1 MKKRRVTVISSLFI
15 ALIAFFAVLT
25 ALAAAVPDFK
35 WEGVDSDSGRWE
47 FSWQTVN
54 GEYWATVQ
62 YETNPDTWTTLS
74 NLQWARKGNRTHV
87 TSPALS
93 NDPSG
98 QTFTFRAK
106 VKGCNQ
112 AEGDGVCLSRSTYGW
127 TELEVEFDD

>member
-1 MKKRRVTVISSLFI
+1 MKNRRGTVISRLLIVLF
-15 ALIAFFAVLT
+15 ALFAALT

-47 FSWQTVN
+47 FSWQTVT

-62 YETNPDTWTTLS
+62 QETSPDIWNTLS
-74 NLQWARKGNRTHV
+74 NLQWARVGNRTHV

-93 NDPSG
+93 SDPSG

>member
-1 MKKRRVTVISSLFI
+1 MKNRSRVIIISLLLTGI
-15 ALIAFFAVLT
+15 ALLAALT

-47 FSWQTVN
+47 FSWQTVT

-62 YETNPDTWTTLS
+62 YETNPDTWTTLN
-74 NLQWARKGNRTHV
+74 NLQWARVGNRTHV

-93 NDPSG
+93 NDPAG

>member
-1 MKKRRVTVISSLFI
+1 MNNQRIFVLISLLL
-15 ALIAFFAVLT
+15 ALITLFAALP
-25 ALAAAVPDFK
+25 ALAADVPDFK

-47 FSWQTVN
+47 FSWQTVT

-62 YETNPDTWTTLS
+62 YETNPDTWATLN
-74 NLQWARKGNRTHV
+74 NLQWARVGNRTHV

-93 NDPSG
+93 NNPAG

-106 VKGCNQ
+106 VKGCGFR
-112 AEGDGVCLSRSTYGW
+112 EDDGVCLSHSTYGW